1 MDDVVVIG
9 GGHNGLVAAA
19 YLAQTGLRV
28 RVVERDTVLGGAVS
42 TVERFPGY
50 RVDRG
55 SSAHLMIR
63 HTPIPDELE
72 LSRHGLHYLDC
83 DPWAFAPDTDGG
95 DALVFSVDL
104 MRTCANIERVCGPA
118 DAEAYREF
126 IGVWTPRAQA
136 MMRAFCEPATVG
148 RFGRAFGGLY
158 RTGTTARRGPIG
170 RRAGAMSA
178 MAQDMMLSGDA
189 LLDRWFDSPRL
200 KAALSWFGAQSG
212 PPMTAPGTAPMIG
225 FAALMHQIPPG
236 RAVGGSG
243 ALTTALLARLDAD
256 GAVVESGC
264 AVTSLRRRRGG
275 WQIVLADGRSRR
287 ARHVIAACHITAT
300 LDLLA
305 DAAPRDVARW
315 RRSIDVGNGIGMAVR
330 LGTTALPDYP
340 GLPADLPAHGV
351 HSGLGLLAGDRSDLT
366 TAYADARA
374 GRLPRRPAVV
384 AMSFSALDPTLAP
397 PHRHQINLWAQ
408 WHPYRLARELTDVGH
423 SWATL
428 ADTAADTV
436 LAEFDRF
443 APGIAAAV
451 EHRHVQTPADLES
464 ELALP
469 AGNIMHVEMSIDQ
482 MFMWRPHPDLAGHT
496 VPGVEDL
503 FLAGASTH
511 PGGGVTG
518 ASGRI
523 AAHAVLARVGGPQ
536 HRLKQLRR
544 TGLARW

>member
-1 MDDVVVIG
+1 MSTADIDDVVVIG

-19 YLAQTGLRV
+19 YLAQAQLRV
-28 RVVERDTVLGGAVS
+28 RVIERDTVLGGAVS

-63 HTPIPDELE
+63 HTPILDELE
-72 LSRHGLHYLDC
+72 LSRFGLRYLDC
-83 DPWAFAPDTDGG
+83 DPWAFAPDPAGG
-95 DALVFSVDL
+95 DALVFFTDL
-104 MRTCANIERVCGPA
+104 DRTCAMIERVCGPD
-118 DAEAYREF
+118 DAAAYREF
-126 IGVWTPRAQA
+126 IRVWTPRAQA
-136 MMRAFCEPATVG
+136 VMRAFITPATVD

-158 RTGTTARRGPIG
+158 RTATTARRGIIG
-170 RRAGAMSA
+170 ARTGAMSS

-243 ALTTALLARLDAD
+243 ALTTALLNRLDSD

-264 AVTSLRRRRGG
+264 AATSLRRDPTG
-275 WQIVLADGRSRR
+275 WQITLADGSQRR
-287 ARHVIAACHITAT
+287 ARRVINACHINAT
-300 LDLLA
+300 LDLL
-305 DAAPRDVARW
+305 DDVAPHDVARW
-315 RRSIDVGNGIGMAVR
+315 RRQIVIGNGIGMAVR
-330 LGTTALPDYP
+330 LGTTALPNYP
-340 GLPADLPAHGV
+340 GLPSDLGSHGV
-351 HSGLGLLAGDRSDLT
+351 HSGLGLLVTDRAQLT
-366 TAYADARA
+366 AAHADAVA
-374 GRLPRRPAVV
+374 GELPRRPALV

-397 PHRHQINLWAQ
+397 ADRHQINLWAQ
-408 WHPYRLARELTDVGH
+408 WHPYRLAEDLRAAGQ
-423 SWATL
+423 SWQTL
-428 ADTAADTV
+428 ADTAADAI
-436 LAEFDRF
+436 LAEFDRH
-443 APGIAAAV
+443 APGIADSV
-451 EHRHVQTPADLES
+451 EHRYVQTPADLES
-464 ELALP
+464 ELAMP

-482 MFMWRPHPDLAGHT
+482 MFMWRPHPDLAGHR
-496 VPGVEDL
+496 VPGVDGL

-523 AAHAVLARVGGPQ
+523 AAHAVLARVRGTR
-536 HRLKQLRR
+536 HRLR
-544 TGLARW
+544 GH